1 MRTFLVTISLF
12 LVLVRV
18 DAQPITSIATVEVD
32 RIDTRS
38 VPVHTPELDEAR
50 LWGLTSEEW
59 ERYNVLIRGIRGRV
73 SSESIS
79 PIEVLGIHAQS
90 EAERER
96 YARMWAQF
104 MLEDAE
110 RVLKF
115 QRAYDLAIAEL
126 TKEMPLIDHD
136 RLQEINKN
144 NGLKLSSDDRILFFA
159 TLDCPAC
166 EVVYE
171 RISKLQSDVK
181 SIDIYFVNV
190 DGADQQAIRD
200 WATRVKINPSTVR
213 SGEVSLNL
221 DNGTLGELAPNIQS
235 VPYLMLFRK
244 GKAQKF
250 PLELLP

>member
-1 MRTFLVTISLF
+1 MSLN
-12 LVLVRV
+12 
-18 DAQPITSIATVEVD
+18 AQPVFSTATIEVD
-32 RIDTRS
+32 RTDTPS
-38 VPVHTPELDEAR
+38 LSISKSELDEAQV
-50 LWGLTSEEW
+50 WGLTPQEW
-59 ERYNVLIRGIRGRV
+59 ERHNSLMRGIRGRL
-73 SSESIS
+73 SSERIS

-90 EAERER
+90 DAERER

-136 RLQEINKN
+136 RLQEMNRNK
-144 NGLKLSSDDRILFFA
+144 GLKLNSDDRILFFA

-171 RISKLQSDVK
+171 RISKLQSQVK

-190 DGADQQAIRD
+190 DGTDQPAIRD
-200 WATRVKINPSTVR
+200 WATQVKITPSTVR

-221 DNGTLGELAPNIQS
+221 DNGTLGELAPHVQS
-235 VPYLMLFRK
+235 VPYLMLFRG
-244 GKAQKF
+244 GKAQRF
-250 PLELLP
+250 PLELIP